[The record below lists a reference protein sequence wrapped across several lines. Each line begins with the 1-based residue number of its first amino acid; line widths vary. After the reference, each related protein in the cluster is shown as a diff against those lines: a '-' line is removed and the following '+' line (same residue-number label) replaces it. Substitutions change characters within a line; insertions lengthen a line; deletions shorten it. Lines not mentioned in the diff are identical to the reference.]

1 MSSPRGFVAG
11 GMVWMGRV
19 ADADLGRIPDEG
31 EDERDDDEDDEWL
44 GRGKKN
50 DKGFQ

>member
-19 ADADLGRIPDEG
+19 ADVDLNRRPDEG
-31 EDERDDDEDDEWL
+31 EDERDEDDGCL

-50 DKGFQ
+50 AKGFQ